1 MRGGGTKLGTI
12 PNNDRPICL
21 DLTRLLSRTGMVH
34 TGVDRVEWA
43 YLEWCL
49 SLDRPVFALV
59 RSAFGYFLLDRV
71 GMAFA
76 HQHLRTA
83 DWGKTDLL
91 SQFAFKLSPARRAAE
106 AALRK
111 HAIARATPSRIGV
124 LLRRNFRNGVLY
136 LNTGHSNL
144 SKRVF
149 RTCCSDGSRKELAS
163 DRAAFASM
171 ERTEPTVAGVL
182 CAL

>member
-71 GMAFA
+71 SMAFA

-91 SQFAFKLSPARRAAE
+91 SQFALS
-106 AALRK
+106 
-111 HAIARATPSRIGV
+111 
-124 LLRRNFRNGVLY
+124 
-136 LNTGHSNL
+136 
-144 SKRVF
+144 
-149 RTCCSDGSRKELAS
+149 
-163 DRAAFASM
+163 
-171 ERTEPTVAGVL
+171 
-182 CAL
+182 